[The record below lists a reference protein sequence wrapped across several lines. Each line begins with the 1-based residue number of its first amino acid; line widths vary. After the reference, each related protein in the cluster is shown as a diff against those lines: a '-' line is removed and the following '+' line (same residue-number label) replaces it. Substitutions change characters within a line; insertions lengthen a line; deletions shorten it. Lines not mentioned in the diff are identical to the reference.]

1 MAESWS
7 IESLDFKNK
16 ADIIKECAYLPEFF
30 QDFSNKENLSK
41 DELFQFF
48 KLFFNLIKNKSRNH
62 CSSIKEVNK
71 VCMFFSLK
79 WNKFYKTDSP
89 LFRIQ
94 GVSYQ
99 CEEYFRKG
107 PSLRKD
113 SILLNYK
120 IFFNAFFTKERVIKL
135 TKFYSDKELGNILKK
150 NYELN

>member
-48 KLFFNLIKNKSRNH
+48 KLFFNLIKVKSRNH
-62 CSSIKEVNK
+62 CSSIKDINK

-79 WNKFYKTDSP
+79 LIYNKFINIISNY
-89 LFRIQ
+89 
-94 GVSYQ
+94 
-99 CEEYFRKG
+99 
-107 PSLRKD
+107 LR
-113 SILLNYK
+113 SRYR
-120 IFFNAFFTKERVIKL
+120 FFTA
-135 TKFYSDKELGNILKK
+135 
-150 NYELN
+150 